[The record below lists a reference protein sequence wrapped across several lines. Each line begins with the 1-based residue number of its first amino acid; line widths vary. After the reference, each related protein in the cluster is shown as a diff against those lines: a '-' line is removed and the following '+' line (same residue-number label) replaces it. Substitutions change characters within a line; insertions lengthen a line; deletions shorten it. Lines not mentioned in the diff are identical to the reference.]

1 MGAPQGWEEVGQ
13 KDKATIKS
21 FVRNHQPLCR
31 PQVCLTVSQRRK
43 GDHHHHHHH
52 HHHHLTFQSGNCK
65 RVSKRANPKNV
76 GKGRQDVPSKN
87 QYRKKRKDVSHNIHF
102 LNLEPFVQLFQF
114 RLHLTCYKHVT
125 NTFPA
130 DNWQS
135 IRFPLEKRSQH
146 CFRPNLF
153 SADFLIWKCS
163 VGNQI
168 IEKSESNV
176 WLWATESATVSS
188 VIRSESSLISLQI
201 SESVVHAYVGFQR
214 YGANCFAAGWS
225 DLRCIFSAAR
235 VCSGREGWG
244 EER

>member
-1 MGAPQGWEEVGQ
+1 MGAPRGGRRW
-13 KDKATIKS
+13 DKRTKRQSKVLSGITNHCAGRKS
-21 FVRNHQPLCR
+21 
-31 PQVCLTVSQRRK
+31 VSQFLREGKVIIIIIIIIWLFKVETANEFQK
-43 GDHHHHHHH
+43 GQIQRM
-52 HHHHLTFQSGNCK
+52 LEK
-65 RVSKRANPKNV
+65 A
-76 GKGRQDVPSKN
+76 GKMYHQKINTER
-87 QYRKKRKDVSHNIHF
+87 RKDVSHNIHF

-235 VCSGREGWG
+235 VCSGREGWREG
-244 EER
+244 R

>member
-87 QYRKKRKDVSHNIHF
+87 QHRKKKRC
-102 LNLEPFVQLFQF
+102 LPQYPFSKLGTVCPTISISTTSDMLQ
-114 RLHLTCYKHVT
+114 TCYKY
-125 NTFPA
+125 FPRRQLTI
-130 DNWQS
+130 N
-135 IRFPLEKRSQH
+135 
-146 CFRPNLF
+146 
-153 SADFLIWKCS
+153 
-163 VGNQI
+163 
-168 IEKSESNV
+168 
-176 WLWATESATVSS
+176 
-188 VIRSESSLISLQI
+188 
-201 SESVVHAYVGFQR
+201 
-214 YGANCFAAGWS
+214 
-225 DLRCIFSAAR
+225 
-235 VCSGREGWG
+235 
-244 EER
+244 